1 LINIVLVNHG
11 NFGEALIRAAEMIV
25 GPQDG
30 VRAVSLLPEDSPELY
45 GEKLDAAMAGLE
57 GQDTLILIDLFGGT
71 PFNVSSRK
79 VLLPNVECITGLN
92 MATLIEAFSSRD
104 SMSLHELASQVLEAG
119 LKSVVDLKPLLCK
132 DPEPCP

>member
-1 LINIVLVNHG
+1 MINVVLVNHG
-11 NFGEALIRAAEMIV
+11 SFGEALIRAAEMIV
-25 GPQDG
+25 GPQER
-30 VRAVSLLPEDSPELY
+30 VRSVPLLPEDSPELY
-45 GEKLDAAMAGLE
+45 GDKLDAALADWE

-92 MATLIEAFSSRD
+92 MATLIEALSSRD
-104 SMSLHELASQVLEAG
+104 SMSLHELAAQVVEAG
-119 LKSVVDLKPLLCK
+119 RKSVVDLKPLLCK